1 MKESRSYSRLVSLPL
16 LPIFTLTLASIT
28 ASAQQK
34 EPNPQKE
41 PTQPGLVL
49 VPVVD
54 PAAMGLTEALHK
66 TLTSLGKPAQRS
78 ALSIDELMLAVGCS
92 GQTIACLQQIGE
104 SIQCKGLI
112 IGTARKTNKGVVL
125 SLRWFDVKSGGDSGR
140 ARVTLGDDP
149 NARTKQVRDAVKDL
163 FGLRSVRPRK
173 NRGGLEISTTVDD
186 VEIFIN
192 GQSRGVTPLLLRNLK
207 PGVYHLEAKS
217 VGHVTW
223 QGETEVRPDQ
233 TTRLEIEMEPAPEVP
248 PSPGFL
254 ESIKTRTWVAA
265 GAGAA
270 LMAVAIAFGAHM
282 NAVQD
287 DLNSL
292 QGQTFA
298 EIRQME
304 QLKETG
310 ERDAL
315 VANIFF
321 GVGGAVLVA
330 SVVLAILDYS
340 RGRSERA
347 PAEQPKGPAR
357 LTIGPSSV
365 GLSVS
370 F

>member
-1 MKESRSYSRLVSLPL
+1 MISTISLVSL
-16 LPIFTLTLASIT
+16 T
-28 ASAQQK
+28 AAAQEK
-34 EPNPQKE
+34 STPPA
-41 PTQPGLVL
+41 LVL
-49 VPVVD
+49 VPVAG
-54 PAAMGLTEALHK
+54 PPSATTGLTEALHK
-66 TLTSLGKPAQRS
+66 TLTSLGRPAQRS
-78 ALSIDELMLAVGCS
+78 ALSMDELMLAVGCT

-104 SIQCKGLI
+104 SIQSKGLI
-112 IGTARKTNKGVVL
+112 TGTARRTKKGVVL

-140 ARVTLGDDP
+140 ARATLDDDP
-149 NARTKQVRDAVKDL
+149 EARTKQLRDAVKDL
-163 FGLRSVRPRK
+163 FGLRSVRPKK
-173 NRGGLEISTTVDD
+173 NRGGLEISTTVDN

-192 GQSRGVTPLLLRNLK
+192 GQSRGVTPLLLRDLE

-217 VGHVTW
+217 AGHAAW

-233 TTRLEIEMEPAPEVP
+233 TTRLEIELEPAPAVP
-248 PSPGFL
+248 PSPGFFD
-254 ESIKTRTWVAA
+254 SIKTRTWVAA
-265 GAGAA
+265 GTGAA

-287 DLNSL
+287 DLDHL
-292 QGQTFA
+292 QGHTFA

-321 GVGGAVLVA
+321 GVGGAVLAA
-330 SVVLAILDYS
+330 SVALAILDYN
-340 RGRSERA
+340 RGRPHRP
-347 PAEQPKGPAR
+347 PADQPEGPAR

-365 GLSVS
+365 GFSLS